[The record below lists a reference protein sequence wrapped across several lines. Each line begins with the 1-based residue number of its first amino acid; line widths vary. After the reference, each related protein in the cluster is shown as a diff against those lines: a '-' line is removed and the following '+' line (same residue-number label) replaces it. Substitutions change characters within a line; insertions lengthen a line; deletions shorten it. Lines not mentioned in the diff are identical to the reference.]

1 MSGQG
6 PRYNRRR
13 EGSGGE
19 STPVRSLARWKK
31 IRRAAIERDGYR
43 CRACGKAAGRFEVD
57 HIIPLAAGGGGGAP
71 FDLDNLQTLCRPCHF
86 DKTTL
91 DRGGVPH
98 VPDAAW
104 ERLVGE
110 LLD

>member
-1 MSGQG
+1 M
-6 PRYNRRR
+6 PMYRRR
-13 EGSGGE
+13 YEGQRSE
-19 STPVRSLARWKK
+19 TTDVRRSTYKWKRV
-31 IRRAAIERDGYR
+31 RRAAIERDGYR

-57 HIIPLAAGGGGGAP
+57 HIVPIVDGGAAY
-71 FDLDNLQTLCRPCHF
+71 DLENCQTLCRPCHF

-98 VPDAAW
+98 VPDAGW

-110 LLD
+110 LL

>member
-1 MSGQG
+1 M
-6 PRYNRRR
+6 YRRR
-13 EGSGGE
+13 YEGQRSE
-19 STPVRSLARWKK
+19 TTKVRSLAKWKRV
-31 IRRAAIERDGYR
+31 RRAAIERDGYR

-57 HIIPLAAGGGGGAP
+57 HIKPLSEGGAP
-71 FDLDNLQTLCRPCHF
+71 YELDGLQTLCKPCHLL
-86 DKTTL
+86 KSTI

-110 LLD
+110 LH

>member
-1 MSGQG
+1 MS
-6 PRYNRRR
+6 
-13 EGSGGE
+13 E
-19 STPVRSLARWKK
+19 VRSVAKWKRV
-31 IRRAAIERDGYR
+31 RRAAIERDGYR
-43 CRACGKAAGRFEVD
+43 CRACGRASVGSFEVD
-57 HIIPLAAGGGGGAP
+57 HIIPISKGGLP
-71 FDLDNLQTLCRPCHF
+71 FDLENLQTLCRSPCHF